1 VGGGVALLRATDSLI
16 LETDSEEQ
24 ALGVKIITEAVE
36 EPLRQMATNA
46 GKSPDI
52 IVDRVR
58 HSDVSKG
65 YNFMTDELVN
75 MLESGIIDP
84 VKVTRCALQ
93 NAVSVASTLITTSHA
108 IVS

>member
-1 VGGGVALLRATDSLI
+1 MRASQDTTIDT
-16 LETDSEEQ
+16 ENEEQ
-24 ALGVKIITEAVE
+24 ALGANIILKAVE
-36 EPLRQMATNA
+36 EPLRQMAINA

-58 HSDVSKG
+58 HCEREKG

-75 MLESGIIDP
+75 MLEHGIIDP